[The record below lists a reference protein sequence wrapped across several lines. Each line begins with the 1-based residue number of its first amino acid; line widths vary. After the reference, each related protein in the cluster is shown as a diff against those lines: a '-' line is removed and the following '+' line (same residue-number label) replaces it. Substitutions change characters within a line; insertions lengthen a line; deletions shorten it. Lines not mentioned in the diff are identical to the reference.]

1 MGSHEEFLELCA
13 AATAG
18 ELSADEQARLDSHL
32 AVCRECR
39 RARSEYESAMRA
51 AVSTLAQELAPTGIT
66 ASDSWSA
73 EKAEKRFFK
82 WLDGEQKQ
90 PQPAKSKDG
99 RSEELTPG
107 RRFAYSP

>member
-51 AVSTLAQELAPTGIT
+51 A
-66 ASDSWSA
+66 D
-73 EKAEKRFFK
+73 R
-82 WLDGEQKQ
+82 
-90 PQPAKSKDG
+90 KSVV
-99 RSEELTPG
+99 
-107 RRFAYSP
+107 